1 LTNKKTKQFQE
12 KEVGIHQTAIVH
24 PHARIAEGVE
34 IGPYAVIGEHVSIG
48 RDTKVGS
55 QVLIEGWTT
64 IGERNHIHSFSSIGT
79 PPQDIAYKLHEETYL
94 VIGDDNVIRECA
106 TVHRATTKQDRK
118 TEIGNKNY
126 LMAYSHVAH
135 DCKLGNSIIMA
146 NSAGLAGHIV
156 IEDYAILGG
165 IVGVH
170 QHVRIGAYAMIGGQ
184 SAIVQDIPPYVSAAG
199 NRAQLY
205 GLNTIGLKRKGFSD
219 EVINQLK
226 KAYKII
232 FRSGLTQ
239 EQAFKRVM
247 DELPSSREVAYFVD
261 FMRNSKRGVT
271 R

>member
-1 LTNKKTKQFQE
+1 VN
-12 KEVGIHQTAIVH
+12 IHSTAIVH
-24 PHARIAEGVE
+24 PKAQIAEGVS
-34 IGPYAVIGEHVSIG
+34 IGPYSVIGERVTIG
-48 RDTKVGS
+48 KDTKIAS
-55 QVLIEGWTT
+55 HVLIEGWTT
-64 IGERNHIHSFSSIGT
+64 IGERNQIHSFSCIGS
-79 PPQDIAYKLHEETYL
+79 PPQDVGYKNEETYL
-94 VIGDDNVIRECA
+94 IIGNDNVIREFA
-106 TVHRATTKQDRK
+106 TVHRATTKADRK

-146 NSAGLAGHIV
+146 NSAGLAGHIT

-170 QHVRIGAYAMIGGQ
+170 QYVRIGAYAMIGGQ

-219 EVINQLK
+219 EVINNLK

-232 FRSGLTQ
+232 FRSGMTI
-239 EQAFKRVM
+239 EEAIKKVVEEFPDSK
-247 DELPSSREVAYFVD
+247 EVNYFVD
-261 FMRNSKRGVT
+261 FMRHSKRGVT

>member
-1 LTNKKTKQFQE
+1 MQKILENK
-12 KEVGIHQTAIVH
+12 VNIHPTAIVH
-24 PHARIAEGVE
+24 PKARIAEGVE
-34 IGPYAVIGEHVSIG
+34 IGPYSVVGEHVSIG
-48 RDTKVGS
+48 RDTKIAS
-55 QVLIEGWTT
+55 HVLVEGWTT
-64 IGERNHIHSFSSIGT
+64 IGERNHIHSFSCVGT
-79 PPQDIAYKLHEETYL
+79 PPQDIGYKNEETYL
-94 VIGDDNVIRECA
+94 IIGNDNVIRECA
-106 TVHRATTKQDRK
+106 TVHRATTKEDRK
-118 TEIGNKNY
+118 TEIGNRNY

-205 GLNTIGLKRKGFSD
+205 GLNTIGLKRKGFTD
-219 EVINQLK
+219 EMINDLK

-232 FRSGLTQ
+232 FRSGLTL
-239 EQAFKRVM
+239 EEAFRKVVEEFP
-247 DELPSSREVAYFVD
+247 DSREVNYFVD
-261 FMRNSKRGVT
+261 FMRHSKRGVT

>member
-1 LTNKKTKQFQE
+1 VN
-12 KEVGIHQTAIVH
+12 IHSTAIVH
-24 PHARIAEGVE
+24 PKAQIAEGVS
-34 IGPYAVIGEHVSIG
+34 IGPYSVIGEQVTIG
-48 RDTKVGS
+48 RDTRIAS
-55 QVLIEGWTT
+55 HVLIEGWTT
-64 IGERNHIHSFSSIGT
+64 IGERNQLHSFSCIGT
-79 PPQDIAYKLHEETYL
+79 PPQDVGYKNEETYL
-94 VIGDDNVIRECA
+94 IIGNDNVIREFA
-106 TVHRATTKQDRK
+106 TVHRATKKADRK

-146 NSAGLAGHIV
+146 NSAGLAGHIT

-219 EVINQLK
+219 EVISDLK

-232 FRSGLTQ
+232 FRSGMTI
-239 EQAFKRVM
+239 
-247 DELPSSREVAYFVD
+247 DEAIKKVADEFPGCKEVNYFVD
-261 FMRNSKRGVT
+261 FMRHSKRGVT

>member
-1 LTNKKTKQFQE
+1 MN
-12 KEVGIHQTAIVH
+12 IHPTAVVH
-24 PHARIAEGVE
+24 PKARIAEGVE
-34 IGPYAVIGEHVSIG
+34 IGPYSVIGENVSIG
-48 RDTKVGS
+48 RETKIAS
-55 QVLIEGWTT
+55 HVLIEGWTT
-64 IGERNHIHSFSSIGT
+64 IGERNQLHSFSCIGT
-79 PPQDIAYKLHEETYL
+79 QPQDVGYNNEETYL
-94 VIGDDNVIRECA
+94 IVGNDNVIREFA
-106 TVHRATTKQDRK
+106 TVHRATTKADRK

-146 NSAGLAGHIV
+146 NSAGLAGHIT
-156 IEDYAILGG
+156 IGDYAILGG

-170 QHVRIGAYAMIGGQ
+170 QYVRIGAYAMIGGQ

-219 EVINQLK
+219 AVINDLK

-232 FRSGLTQ
+232 FRSGMTI
-239 EQAFKRVM
+239 EEAIKKVI
-247 DELPSSREVAYFVD
+247 DEFPDCKEVNYFVD
-261 FMRNSKRGVT
+261 FMRHSKRGVT